1 MPLASQQLLPHRRY
15 QGTSLIKSGALGL
28 LHKPHLPC
36 RLGKGYPAVHFSC
49 VSWQLGS
56 AVSPIGK
63 DSADGRGASTR
74 QSLRA
79 QLEATSPLL
88 LTSKAGLAGTW
99 CLQAVQMK
107 PACQHVI
114 LRNWLFVY
122 RTLCHLLQ
130 FPSASSSTCSKDTG
144 EHLILTLR
152 VNSNHH
158 APSQPAYSIDKC
170 WEETSL
176 CLVSSRKK
184 LPNHTDA
191 PQEMVCPELPMYIP
205 S

>member
-1 MPLASQQLLPHRRY
+1 MAGEPTQGRACPRLCRMPM
-15 QGTSLIKSGALGL
+15 G
-28 LHKPHLPC
+28 
-36 RLGKGYPAVHFSC
+36 
-49 VSWQLGS
+49 
-56 AVSPIGK
+56 
-63 DSADGRGASTR
+63 
-74 QSLRA
+74 
-79 QLEATSPLL
+79 QLEAPSPLL

-130 FPSASSSTCSKDTG
+130 FPSTSSSTCSNDTG

-158 APSQPAYSIDKC
+158 APSQPAYSIERC
-170 WEETSL
+170 WEEAL
-176 CLVSSRKK
+176 LRPCLVKEETPQPHRKWFV
-184 LPNHTDA
+184 L
-191 PQEMVCPELPMYIP
+191 ELPMYIP